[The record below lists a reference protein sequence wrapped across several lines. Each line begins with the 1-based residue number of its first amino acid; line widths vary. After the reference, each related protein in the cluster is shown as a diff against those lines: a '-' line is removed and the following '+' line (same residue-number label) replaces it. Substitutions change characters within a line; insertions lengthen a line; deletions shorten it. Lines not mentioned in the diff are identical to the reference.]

1 MEKTK
6 ITRCPKCDTTF
17 KVTPTQLSVAKG
29 AVRCGACLH
38 VFRASDYFQGAKEDS
53 SPQDDRTQDMFS
65 ESLFETPAEQSAI
78 TPQENELS
86 IDSND
91 AGLIHDDMGSDDG
104 LIHDDMHDDDEPKR
118 VVVDISQDFLSID
131 TDETLDP
138 FFSDSEKPVDSVK
151 EDAGDD
157 ESWTQALLNDS
168 EDEEVTQ
175 AAQKKSAPKPL
186 PKINQPS
193 FSYIEVDPLD
203 LSLPEKRSKSKLWL
217 GIVSCAVL
225 LATLLAQLAYFN
237 YDQWARQES
246 MRPWYQLACDQLA
259 CTLPSTYDLSKIR
272 TTTSPRVSSHSK
284 YQDALSVDVLFM
296 NHANFEQAFPRLELT
311 FTDNNEKTIAHRLF
325 TPNEYLAGEAAGL
338 SLMPIQTPIHIAL
351 EIRDPGARANNYK
364 VRFLAP

>member
-38 VFRASDYFQGAKEDS
+38 VFRASDYFQGPKADNP
-53 SPQDDRTQDMFS
+53 PQDDRTQDMFS
-65 ESLFETPAEQSAI
+65 EPLFETPADQSSLAPDEPDY
-78 TPQENELS
+78 T
-86 IDSND
+86 IDD
-91 AGLIHDDMGSDDG
+91 DDG
-104 LIHDDMHDDDEPKR
+104 LIHDDMEEDGGLIHDDMHNGGTKIKSA
-118 VVVDISQDFLSID
+118 DISQDFLSINPD
-131 TDETLDP
+131 KATDP
-138 FFSDSEKPVDSVK
+138 FFSDGDDVVVTVE
-151 EDAGDD
+151 EQRQDD
-157 ESWTQALLNDS
+157 ESWAQALLNDS

-175 AAQKKSAPKPL
+175 SVTPKKVL
-186 PKINQPS
+186 PKVHSKP

-203 LSLPEKRSKSKLWL
+203 LSLPERRSTTKLWL
-217 GIVSCAVL
+217 GIFSFSL
-225 LATLLAQLAYFN
+225 LILTLMAQLAYFN
-237 YDQWARQES
+237 YDQWSRQES
-246 MRPWYQLACDQLA
+246 MRPWYQLACDQLD

-296 NHANFEQAFPRLELT
+296 NHASFEQAFPRLELT
-311 FTDNNEKTIAHRLF
+311 FTDLNEKTIAHRLF
-325 TPNEYLAGEAAGL
+325 TPDEYLAGEAAGL

-351 EIRDPGARANNYK
+351 EIKDPGAKANNYR